1 MRHHWGLNSILNKNL
16 NAQENQATNISNEV
30 IAEEIIDAETGEVF
44 IEKTKKSEK
53 KNQKPNLQ
61 NPDGGIVT
69 RSMPLDISNVAFV
82 DPSSRKATRLGFKV
96 EADSKKVRFAKA
108 SGNLV

>member
-1 MRHHWGLNSILNKNL
+1 MRIKTKLKKGD
-16 NAQENQATNISNEV
+16 EV
-30 IAEEIIDAETGEVF
+30 VVLTGRSKGTIGK
-44 IEKTKKSEK
+44 IEKIQVDGKVLVAGANLVK
-53 KNQKPNLQ
+53 KNQKPNMQ

-69 RSMPLDISNVAFV
+69 RAMPLDISNVAFV